1 VDGARAEVGD
11 ARDLNPLSVEPLFEL
26 SVVEQ
31 KAGRDAAARAAL
43 EQAVRLQPD
52 NPRTWLRLAQL
63 ELFVLDRPE
72 VALDAIRPAL
82 YLDPRDAETID
93 TFVTARRLAQG

>member
-1 VDGARAEVGD
+1 MD
-11 ARDLNPLSVEPLFEL
+11 ARDLNALSVEPLFEL

-52 NPRTWLRLAQL
+52 NPKTWLRLSQL
-63 ELFVLDRPE
+63 ELYVLDRPD

-82 YLDPRDAETID
+82 YLDPRDAETIA
-93 TFVTARRLAQG
+93 TFVAARREASQ